1 MPPKVEFEQ
10 IDEHGS
16 MVHSVISCSLGFHG
30 KGCCDPSTIGDY
42 TLSFNRLY
50 FFVLYSGHAHAMSLP
65 LFLLSRKESFH
76 ARAFC
81 LCGEVNGRRTPTFG
95 VPRACPFYPPGVGL
109 SLSPDH
115 TCGRSRR
122 TAESPG
128 GGRPAL
134 SPPDR

>member
-1 MPPKVEFEQ
+1 
-10 IDEHGS
+10 
-16 MVHSVISCSLGFHG
+16 
-30 KGCCDPSTIGDY
+30 
-42 TLSFNRLY
+42 
-50 FFVLYSGHAHAMSLP
+50 MSPP

-134 SPPDR
+134 SPPDRPPLAHPVSGARARRFAGCAAARSAAALFPPLSV